1 MKTKRFRK
9 WCAIFIPTLV
19 IIFFFA
25 GFLFAPNDPMKSNL
39 LERYADPSAEYPFG
53 TDALGRCILS
63 RILYGGWTTLGI
75 VLGGSLIV
83 FLLGTVIGMVTS
95 RAVMKENAL
104 IDGLINAVTA
114 IPPIAY
120 LIVFIGAW
128 GSGAKTTLVA
138 LTVSYIL
145 RYIKLVRTRTDMEMG
160 KAYVMCAIASGAS
173 KLRIMLIHIF
183 PNLIAEMIRFL
194 CLSCADMI
202 LAITGFSFI
211 GLGLGDNVVDWGS
224 MILDARGALVLHPT
238 MILYPIGAVILSTL
252 CFNVI
257 DNEGGRV
264 MLKIE
269 QLDVKERSG
278 RYLLKDISMEIPA
291 GHVIGLTGKSGSG
304 KTTLLRSIL
313 GMLHT
318 SCHIDAGKILL
329 DDIDL
334 SHLSRKSHR
343 ELCGKKLG
351 FIPQNPMTAFD
362 SRLKIG
368 YQMRE
373 TFVNR
378 LHLNTSEATDLAKEK
393 LVSVNLKDT
402 DRILGAYPSELSG
415 GMLQR
420 VAAAILLGMSPDY
433 VLADE
438 PTAALDEENRDLL
451 LLIMQEQ
458 MKDKG
463 ILFVSHDVA
472 ALKNLCQ
479 NVYVLGAG
487 KIIEHGTMDKLLSS
501 PQTDWMKQFSALSH
515 RESRGEWKWE
525 KL

>member
-1 MKTKRFRK
+1 
-9 WCAIFIPTLV
+9 
-19 IIFFFA
+19 
-25 GFLFAPNDPMKSNL
+25 
-39 LERYADPSAEYPFG
+39 
-53 TDALGRCILS
+53 
-63 RILYGGWTTLGI
+63 
-75 VLGGSLIV
+75 
-83 FLLGTVIGMVTS
+83 
-95 RAVMKENAL
+95 
-104 IDGLINAVTA
+104 
-114 IPPIAY
+114 
-120 LIVFIGAW
+120 
-128 GSGAKTTLVA
+128 
-138 LTVSYIL
+138 
-145 RYIKLVRTRTDMEMG
+145 
-160 KAYVMCAIASGAS
+160 
-173 KLRIMLIHIF
+173 
-183 PNLIAEMIRFL
+183 
-194 CLSCADMI
+194 
-202 LAITGFSFI
+202 
-211 GLGLGDNVVDWGS
+211 
-224 MILDARGALVLHPT
+224 
-238 MILYPIGAVILSTL
+238 
-252 CFNVI
+252 
-257 DNEGGRV
+257 

-351 FIPQNPMTAFD
+351 FILQNPMTAFD

-368 YQMRE
+368 YQMQE

-393 LVSVNLKDT
+393 LFSVNLKDT
-402 DRILGAYPSELSG
+402 DRILDAYPSELSG

-420 VAAAILLGMSPDY
+420 VATAILLGMSPDY

-451 LLIMQEQ
+451 LLIMREQ

-463 ILFVSHDVA
+463 
-472 ALKNLCQ
+472 
-479 NVYVLGAG
+479 
-487 KIIEHGTMDKLLSS
+487 MDKI
-501 PQTDWMKQFSALSH
+501 KNFSKKMMMIK
-515 RESRGEWKWE
+515 RTKDI
-525 KL
+525 

>member
-1 MKTKRFRK
+1 
-9 WCAIFIPTLV
+9 
-19 IIFFFA
+19 
-25 GFLFAPNDPMKSNL
+25 
-39 LERYADPSAEYPFG
+39 
-53 TDALGRCILS
+53 
-63 RILYGGWTTLGI
+63 
-75 VLGGSLIV
+75 
-83 FLLGTVIGMVTS
+83 
-95 RAVMKENAL
+95 
-104 IDGLINAVTA
+104 
-114 IPPIAY
+114 
-120 LIVFIGAW
+120 
-128 GSGAKTTLVA
+128 
-138 LTVSYIL
+138 
-145 RYIKLVRTRTDMEMG
+145 
-160 KAYVMCAIASGAS
+160 
-173 KLRIMLIHIF
+173 
-183 PNLIAEMIRFL
+183 
-194 CLSCADMI
+194 
-202 LAITGFSFI
+202 
-211 GLGLGDNVVDWGS
+211 
-224 MILDARGALVLHPT
+224 
-238 MILYPIGAVILSTL
+238 
-252 CFNVI
+252 
-257 DNEGGRV
+257 

-304 KTTLLRSIL
+304 RTTLLRSIL

-368 YQMRE
+368 YQMQE

-393 LVSVNLKDT
+393 LFSVNLKDT
-402 DRILGAYPSELSG
+402 DRILDAYPSELSG

-420 VAAAILLGMSPDY
+420 VATAILLGMSPDY

-451 LLIMQEQ
+451 LLIMREQ

-463 ILFVSHDVA
+463 ILALGKTHGKFVAHLVSFLCSDFPRTKGLPYLISDHIAFLPASVYEIILPLGKHKFFIDCQRTTLVATHQFTLLGLIGVLHIVCAAFQTGRNGLSLILVQCDQSCRSHH
-472 ALKNLCQ
+472 
-479 NVYVLGAG
+479 
-487 KIIEHGTMDKLLSS
+487 ES
-501 PQTDWMKQFSALSH
+501 PP
-515 RESRGEWKWE
+515 
-525 KL
+525 

>member
-1 MKTKRFRK
+1 
-9 WCAIFIPTLV
+9 
-19 IIFFFA
+19 
-25 GFLFAPNDPMKSNL
+25 
-39 LERYADPSAEYPFG
+39 
-53 TDALGRCILS
+53 
-63 RILYGGWTTLGI
+63 
-75 VLGGSLIV
+75 
-83 FLLGTVIGMVTS
+83 
-95 RAVMKENAL
+95 
-104 IDGLINAVTA
+104 
-114 IPPIAY
+114 
-120 LIVFIGAW
+120 
-128 GSGAKTTLVA
+128 
-138 LTVSYIL
+138 
-145 RYIKLVRTRTDMEMG
+145 
-160 KAYVMCAIASGAS
+160 
-173 KLRIMLIHIF
+173 
-183 PNLIAEMIRFL
+183 
-194 CLSCADMI
+194 
-202 LAITGFSFI
+202 
-211 GLGLGDNVVDWGS
+211 
-224 MILDARGALVLHPT
+224 
-238 MILYPIGAVILSTL
+238 
-252 CFNVI
+252 
-257 DNEGGRV
+257 

-515 RESRGEWKWE
+515 SGGVVLLPEWNDGAFHLPAYDSSILYALWSASVSRKYFRTPAVTGCFD
-525 KL
+525 

>member
-53 TDALGRCILS
+53 TDALGHCILS

-145 RYIKLVRTRTDMEMG
+145 RYIKLVRTRTDIEMG
-160 KAYVMCAIASGAS
+160 KPYVKGAIASGVS
-173 KLRIMLIHIF
+173 YLSMILIHIF

-257 DNEGGRV
+257 GR
-264 MLKIE
+264 
-269 QLDVKERSG
+269 QLTTKEA
-278 RYLLKDISMEIPA
+278 E
-291 GHVIGLTGKSGSG
+291 
-304 KTTLLRSIL
+304 
-313 GMLHT
+313 
-318 SCHIDAGKILL
+318 
-329 DDIDL
+329 
-334 SHLSRKSHR
+334 
-343 ELCGKKLG
+343 
-351 FIPQNPMTAFD
+351 
-362 SRLKIG
+362 
-368 YQMRE
+368 
-373 TFVNR
+373 
-378 LHLNTSEATDLAKEK
+378 
-393 LVSVNLKDT
+393 
-402 DRILGAYPSELSG
+402 
-415 GMLQR
+415 
-420 VAAAILLGMSPDY
+420 
-433 VLADE
+433 
-438 PTAALDEENRDLL
+438 
-451 LLIMQEQ
+451 
-458 MKDKG
+458 
-463 ILFVSHDVA
+463 
-472 ALKNLCQ
+472 
-479 NVYVLGAG
+479 
-487 KIIEHGTMDKLLSS
+487 
-501 PQTDWMKQFSALSH
+501 
-515 RESRGEWKWE
+515 
-525 KL
+525 

>member
-1 MKTKRFRK
+1 
-9 WCAIFIPTLV
+9 
-19 IIFFFA
+19 
-25 GFLFAPNDPMKSNL
+25 
-39 LERYADPSAEYPFG
+39 
-53 TDALGRCILS
+53 
-63 RILYGGWTTLGI
+63 
-75 VLGGSLIV
+75 
-83 FLLGTVIGMVTS
+83 
-95 RAVMKENAL
+95 
-104 IDGLINAVTA
+104 
-114 IPPIAY
+114 
-120 LIVFIGAW
+120 
-128 GSGAKTTLVA
+128 
-138 LTVSYIL
+138 
-145 RYIKLVRTRTDMEMG
+145 
-160 KAYVMCAIASGAS
+160 
-173 KLRIMLIHIF
+173 
-183 PNLIAEMIRFL
+183 
-194 CLSCADMI
+194 
-202 LAITGFSFI
+202 
-211 GLGLGDNVVDWGS
+211 
-224 MILDARGALVLHPT
+224 
-238 MILYPIGAVILSTL
+238 
-252 CFNVI
+252 
-257 DNEGGRV
+257 

-329 DDIDL
+329 DDID
-334 SHLSRKSHR
+334 
-343 ELCGKKLG
+343 
-351 FIPQNPMTAFD
+351 
-362 SRLKIG
+362 
-368 YQMRE
+368 
-373 TFVNR
+373 
-378 LHLNTSEATDLAKEK
+378 LNTSEATDLAKEK

>member
-1 MKTKRFRK
+1 
-9 WCAIFIPTLV
+9 
-19 IIFFFA
+19 
-25 GFLFAPNDPMKSNL
+25 
-39 LERYADPSAEYPFG
+39 
-53 TDALGRCILS
+53 
-63 RILYGGWTTLGI
+63 
-75 VLGGSLIV
+75 
-83 FLLGTVIGMVTS
+83 
-95 RAVMKENAL
+95 
-104 IDGLINAVTA
+104 
-114 IPPIAY
+114 
-120 LIVFIGAW
+120 
-128 GSGAKTTLVA
+128 
-138 LTVSYIL
+138 
-145 RYIKLVRTRTDMEMG
+145 
-160 KAYVMCAIASGAS
+160 
-173 KLRIMLIHIF
+173 
-183 PNLIAEMIRFL
+183 
-194 CLSCADMI
+194 
-202 LAITGFSFI
+202 
-211 GLGLGDNVVDWGS
+211 
-224 MILDARGALVLHPT
+224 
-238 MILYPIGAVILSTL
+238 
-252 CFNVI
+252 
-257 DNEGGRV
+257 

-451 LLIMQEQ
+451 LLIIQEQ